1 MTRKAKHIQALSEAE
16 YVELIRELRLARYA
30 DIPAIDLYM
39 DQLLTYID
47 AQLRPLVAP
56 DEKLLTA
63 SMVNNYVKVGMI
75 PRPAGKK
82 YDREHLAMLLM
93 ICVFKQAL
101 SMESISRLLGFLC
114 ERDVRTG
121 YDQFCAIIRRIEESA
136 KGGRIELFGDGMD
149 EREMALRSGVMA
161 ALCTIH
167 TCRLLEKER
176 A

>member
-1 MTRKAKHIQALSEAE
+1 
-16 YVELIRELRLARYA
+16 
-30 DIPAIDLYM
+30 M
-39 DQLLTYID
+39 DQVITLMDRTFSPALPKGEMT
-47 AQLRPLVAP
+47 
-56 DEKLLTA
+56 K

-75 PRPAGKK
+75 PRPVGKK

-176 A
+176 ASGAKRA

>member
-1 MTRKAKHIQALSEAE
+1 MQDILNMALPQW
-16 YVELIRELRLARYA
+16 ELLP
-30 DIPAIDLYM
+30 DIGLYM
-39 DQLLTYID
+39 DQVITLMDRTFSPALPKGEMT
-47 AQLRPLVAP
+47 
-56 DEKLLTA
+56 K

-75 PRPAGKK
+75 PRPVGKK

-136 KGGRIELFGDGMD
+136 KGGRIELFGDEMD
-149 EREMALRSGVMA
+149 EREMALRRDGGAVHHTHLQA
-161 ALCTIH
+161 AGKGARIRRETRMKRVYAVIGI
-167 TCRLLEKER
+167 E
-176 A
+176 

>member
-16 YVELIRELRLARYA
+16 YVELIRELRLPRYA

-75 PRPAGKK
+75 PRPVGKK

-136 KGGRIELFGDGMD
+136 KGGCIELFGDEMD

>member
-1 MTRKAKHIQALSEAE
+1 MQDILNMALPQW
-16 YVELIRELRLARYA
+16 ELLP
-30 DIPAIDLYM
+30 DIGLYM
-39 DQLLTYID
+39 DQVITLMDRTFSPALPKGEMT
-47 AQLRPLVAP
+47 
-56 DEKLLTA
+56 K

-75 PRPAGKK
+75 PRPVGKK

-101 SMESISRLLGFLC
+101 SMESISRLLSFLC

-121 YDQFCAIIRRIEESA
+121 YDQFCTIIRRIEESA
-136 KGGRIELFGDGMD
+136 KGGRIELFGDETD

-176 A
+176 ASGTKRA

>member
-1 MTRKAKHIQALSEAE
+1 MQDILNMALPQW
-16 YVELIRELRLARYA
+16 ELLP
-30 DIPAIDLYM
+30 DIGLYM
-39 DQLLTYID
+39 DQVITLMDRTFSPALPKGEMT
-47 AQLRPLVAP
+47 
-56 DEKLLTA
+56 K

-75 PRPAGKK
+75 PRPVGKK

-114 ERDVRTG
+114 EQDVRTG

-176 A
+176 ASGTKRA

>member
-1 MTRKAKHIQALSEAE
+1 MQDILNMALPQW
-16 YVELIRELRLARYA
+16 ELLP
-30 DIPAIDLYM
+30 DIGLYM
-39 DQLLTYID
+39 DQVITLMDRTFSPALPKGEMT
-47 AQLRPLVAP
+47 
-56 DEKLLTA
+56 K

-75 PRPAGKK
+75 PRPVGKK

-136 KGGRIELFGDGMD
+136 KGGRIELFGAPLGRDGGAVHHTHLQAAGKGARIR
-149 EREMALRSGVMA
+149 RETRMKRVYAVIG
-161 ALCTIH
+161 I
-167 TCRLLEKER
+167 E
-176 A
+176 

>member
-1 MTRKAKHIQALSEAE
+1 MRSERAAKEGKRMEREEIVNIDLPQW
-16 YVELIRELRLARYA
+16 ELLP
-30 DIPAIDLYM
+30 DIGLYM
-39 DQLLTYID
+39 DQVITLMDRTFSPALPKGEMT
-47 AQLRPLVAP
+47 
-56 DEKLLTA
+56 K

-75 PRPAGKK
+75 PRPVGKK

-149 EREMALRSGVMA
+149 ERETALRSGVMA

-167 TCRLLEKER
+167 TCRLLEKEH

>member
-1 MTRKAKHIQALSEAE
+1 MQDILNMALPQW
-16 YVELIRELRLARYA
+16 ELLP
-30 DIPAIDLYM
+30 DIGLYM
-39 DQLLTYID
+39 DQVITLMDRTFSPALPKGEMT
-47 AQLRPLVAP
+47 
-56 DEKLLTA
+56 K

-75 PRPAGKK
+75 PRPVGKK

-101 SMESISRLLGFLC
+101 SMESISRLLSFLC

-149 EREMALRSGVMA
+149 ECEMALRSGVMA

-167 TCRLLEKER
+167 TCRLLEKEH

>member
-1 MTRKAKHIQALSEAE
+1 
-16 YVELIRELRLARYA
+16 
-30 DIPAIDLYM
+30 M
-39 DQLLTYID
+39 DQVITLMDRTFSPALPKGEMT
-47 AQLRPLVAP
+47 
-56 DEKLLTA
+56 K
-63 SMVNNYVKVGMI
+63 SMVNNYVKVRMI

-101 SMESISRLLGFLC
+101 SMRSISRLLGFLC

-121 YDQFCAIIRRIEESA
+121 YDQILRDHRRIGNPRRAGAS
-136 KGGRIELFGDGMD
+136 ELFGDRMD

-167 TCRLLEKER
+167 TCRLLER
-176 A
+176 ARIRRETRMKRVYAVIGIE

>member
-1 MTRKAKHIQALSEAE
+1 MQDILNMALPQW
-16 YVELIRELRLARYA
+16 ELLP
-30 DIPAIDLYM
+30 DIGLYM
-39 DQLLTYID
+39 DQVITLMDRTFSPALPKGEMT
-47 AQLRPLVAP
+47 
-56 DEKLLTA
+56 K

-75 PRPAGKK
+75 PRPVGKK

-114 ERDVRTG
+114 EWDVRTG
-121 YDQFCAIIRRIEESA
+121 YDQFCAIIRKIEESA
-136 KGGRIELFGDGMD
+136 KGGRIELFGDEMD
-149 EREMALRSGVMA
+149 ERETALRSGVMA

-176 A
+176 ASGAKRA

>member
-1 MTRKAKHIQALSEAE
+1 MQDILNMALPQW
-16 YVELIRELRLARYA
+16 ELLP
-30 DIPAIDLYM
+30 DIGLYM
-39 DQLLTYID
+39 DQVITLMDRTFSPALPKGEMT
-47 AQLRPLVAP
+47 
-56 DEKLLTA
+56 K

-75 PRPAGKK
+75 PRPVGKK

-93 ICVFKQAL
+93 ICVFKQ
-101 SMESISRLLGFLC
+101 
-114 ERDVRTG
+114 DVRTG

-149 EREMALRSGVMA
+149 ERETALRSGVMA